1 MVTLII
7 ISIIQ
12 TFVSIRA
19 ESEVQFFTIV
29 EMMYFQIVNIP
40 LNNGDRTL
48 NKNLYM
54 LKQYTAQN
62 LPTEFQVRLGMSKV
76 FGGC

>member
-1 MVTLII
+1 M
-7 ISIIQ
+7 
-12 TFVSIRA
+12 F
-19 ESEVQFFTIV
+19 
-29 EMMYFQIVNIP
+29 VNIP
-40 LNNGDRTL
+40 LNNGDHTL

-76 FGGC
+76 FGGF